1 MKGKK
6 FMVQRYKEIM
16 VSIVLLP
23 LILIVLWNETLLWR
37 FERNWSWC
45 WWDMK
50 ENIRFWSYSSSQ
62 EQTGKLLN
70 IFSIYMELL
79 LWKAKNI
86 QVHGT
91 EI

>member
-1 MKGKK
+1 
-6 FMVQRYKEIM
+6 
-16 VSIVLLP
+16 
-23 LILIVLWNETLLWR
+23 
-37 FERNWSWC
+37 
-45 WWDMK
+45 MK